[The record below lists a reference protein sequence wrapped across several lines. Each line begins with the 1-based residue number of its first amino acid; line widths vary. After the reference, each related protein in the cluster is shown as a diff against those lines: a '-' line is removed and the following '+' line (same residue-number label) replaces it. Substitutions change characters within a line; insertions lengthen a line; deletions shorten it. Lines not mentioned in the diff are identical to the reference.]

1 MRWPRVRER
10 WHDGRMIRVPSTPL
24 FEGAARV
31 CDALRAAGHRAL
43 WAGGCVRDLLMGRPG
58 KDVDIATSA
67 TPDEVLALFP
77 DGKAVGRAF
86 GVVRVIRGEATYEVA
101 TFRSDA
107 AYSDGRRPDSVTF
120 TDERTDAL
128 RRDFTINALFFD
140 PVSGDVLDYADG
152 RADLDA
158 RVIRCVGDPATRFH
172 EDHLRLLRAVR
183 FASVLEFDIERATA
197 DAIRR
202 EAPHVRKIS
211 AERVRIELTRLFVE
225 SPRPGAGLRRLR
237 DLDVLKQVLPEV
249 AALEGCRQPPEY
261 HGELDVLQHT
271 EAALDAMGPGGDP
284 NVAWALL
291 LHDIGKPGTASVET
305 RADGRTRIRFSGHAA
320 LGAQMAEKVLRRLK
334 FSNEDRETI
343 ARCVDEHTRFF
354 NVPNMRRSTL
364 LQWAAKPWMDTLL
377 EVHRLDRLAGHRRL
391 DEYQLVRKVRE
402 ELQRLAS
409 LPRPLVDGR
418 VLMRAGVAAGPAMKP
433 ILAEIYNLQ
442 LEHPEWTRAD
452 LLRAWRAEGEGRDRR
467 SMTGA

>member
-1 MRWPRVRER
+1 
-10 WHDGRMIRVPSTPL
+10 MIRVPPEPVY
-24 FEGAARV
+24 EGALRV
-31 CDALRAAGHRAL
+31 CATLRTAGHRAL
-43 WAGGCVRDLLMGRPG
+43 WAGGCVRDLMLGRPG

-67 TPDEVLALFP
+67 TPDEVEALFP
-77 DGKAVGRAF
+77 GSKTVGRAF
-86 GVVRVIRGEATYEVA
+86 GVVIVAQPEAAYEVA
-101 TFRSDA
+101 TFRADA
-107 AYSDGRRPDSVTF
+107 AYSDGRRPDSVAF
-120 TDERTDAL
+120 TDERNDAQ

-140 PVSGDVLDYADG
+140 PAAGQVHDYVG
-152 RADLDA
+152 GLADLEA
-158 RVIRCVGDPATRFH
+158 RRIRCVGDPAARFH

-183 FASVLEFDIERATA
+183 FASVLGFDIEPATA

-202 EAPHVRKIS
+202 ESPHVRKVS

-225 SPRPGAGLRRLR
+225 SPRPGAGLRLLH
-237 DLDVLKQVLPEV
+237 DMDVLKQVLPEV

-271 EAALDAMGPGGDP
+271 EAALDAMGPGADA

-291 LHDIGKPGTASVET
+291 LHDIGKPGTSSVET
-305 RADGRTRIRFSGHAA
+305 RADGSTRIRFSGHAA
-320 LGAQMAEKVLRRLK
+320 LGAQMAEKILRRLK

-343 ARCVDEHTRFF
+343 VRCVDEHGQFF
-354 NVPNMRRSTL
+354 NVPKMRKSTL
-364 LQWAAKPWMDTLL
+364 LQWVAKPWMDTLL
-377 EVHRLDRLAGHRRL
+377 EVHRFDRMACHRRL

-409 LPRPLVDGR
+409 LPKPLVDGR
-418 VLMRAGVAAGPAMKP
+418 VLMRAGVAAGPGMKP

-452 LLRAWRAEGEGRDRR
+452 LLRAWRAAGERT
-467 SMTGA
+467 TGT